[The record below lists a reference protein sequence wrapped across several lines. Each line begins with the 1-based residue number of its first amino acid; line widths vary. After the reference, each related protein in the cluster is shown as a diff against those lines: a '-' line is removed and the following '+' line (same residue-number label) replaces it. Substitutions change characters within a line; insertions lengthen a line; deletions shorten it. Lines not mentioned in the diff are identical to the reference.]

1 MVEAHIS
8 RITAR
13 PVIVPLPRPIT
24 TAVGTI
30 PNAPLVLIDL
40 HSDAGVTG
48 SAYIFTYMPLALIAS
63 SKLVSEIG
71 ETLVGRRL
79 APAAIYNE
87 LAGRFRLLGRQG
99 LVGMALS
106 GIDMAA
112 WDALARQ
119 HETSVATLLG
129 AEEVALTCYDSFGII
144 DPGKDRDALE
154 KSLSRGF
161 GAIKIKIG
169 GGPVEKDLA
178 AVGFVREVIGPSVR
192 LMVDYNQSLSA
203 PEARRRIALLSEMH
217 QLDWVEEP
225 VGAEDFEGH
234 RTVRVNSP
242 VPIQSGENWWM
253 PEGAGTAMAAGIS
266 DHAMLDIM
274 KIGGITGWMQ
284 AAALA
289 AAHSMPVSSHIFVE
303 ASAHALAAT
312 PNRHLLEHLDNASP
326 ILMAP
331 VEVKGGTVTPRG
343 PGLGIEWNEAAIKH
357 YAA

>member
-1 MVEAHIS
+1 MSQAKIS
-8 RITAR
+8 KITAR

-24 TAVGTI
+24 TAVGAI
-30 PNAPLVLIDL
+30 PSAPLVLIDL
-40 HSDAGVTG
+40 HTAAGVTG
-48 SAYIFTYMPLALIAS
+48 SAYIFTYTTLALAAS
-63 SKLVSEIG
+63 AKLVSEIG
-71 ETLVGRRL
+71 EALVGRRL
-79 APAAIYNE
+79 APASIYNE
-87 LAGRFRLLGRQG
+87 LGGRFRLLGRQG
-99 LVGMALS
+99 LVGMAIS

-119 HETSVATLLG
+119 HETSVAALLG
-129 AEEVALTCYDSFGII
+129 AEEVALLCYDSFGII

-154 KSLSRGF
+154 KSLRMGF

-178 AVGFVREVIGPSVR
+178 AVSFIRDVIGPCLR

-203 PEARRRIALLSEMH
+203 PEARRRIALISEKH
-217 QLDWVEEP
+217 HLDWVEEP

-234 RTVRVNSP
+234 RTVRTYSP

-253 PEGAGTAMAAGIS
+253 PEGAATAMANGIC

-289 AAHSMPVSSHIFVE
+289 AAHSMPVSSHIFME

-312 PNRHLLEHLDNASP
+312 SNRHLLEHLDKASP
-326 ILMAP
+326 ILMEP
-331 VEVKGGTVTPRG
+331 VEVKAGTVTPKG
-343 PGLGIEWNEAAIKH
+343 PGLGMRWNEEAVKR

>member
-1 MVEAHIS
+1 MRQAKIS

-40 HSDAGVTG
+40 HTDAGVQG
-48 SAYIFTYMPLALIAS
+48 SAYIFTYTTLALAAS
-63 SKLVSEIG
+63 TKLVSDIG
-71 ETLVGRRL
+71 EALVGRRL
-79 APAAIYNE
+79 APAAITNE
-87 LAGRFRLLGRQG
+87 LGGKFRLLGRQG
-99 LVGMALS
+99 LVGMAVS

-112 WDALARQ
+112 WDAMARL
-119 HETSVATLLG
+119 HETSVAALLG

-154 KSLSRGF
+154 KSLRKGF

-169 GGPVEKDLA
+169 GGPVEKDLRA
-178 AVGFVREVIGPSVR
+178 LDFVRDVVGPGVR

-203 PEARRRIALLSEMH
+203 PEARRRIALLSEKH
-217 QLDWVEEP
+217 RLDWVEEP

-234 RTVRVNSP
+234 RTVRVHSS

-253 PEGAGTAMAAGIS
+253 PEGAAAAMAQGIS

-289 AAHSMPVSSHIFVE
+289 AQHSMPVSSHIFME

-312 PNRHLLEHLDNASP
+312 PNKYLLEHLDKASA
-326 ILMAP
+326 ILMEP
-331 VEVKGGTVTPRG
+331 VDVKDGTVTPKG
-343 PGLGIEWNEAAIKH
+343 PGLGMSWNEEAAKRF
-357 YAA
+357 AA